1 MLAVNSTQ
9 IFTRELMVYKL
20 KGKNK
25 FINIRMCIDES
36 TLKRMLV
43 FFKIVNLPEN
53 QYILHDSNIY
63 IVHQELLEDGIEFNF
78 SDFLIT
84 ESGSFIKVQYIKDI
98 IDDDMENPV
107 NIKLYNNGGRI

>member
-1 MLAVNSTQ
+1 
-9 IFTRELMVYKL
+9 MVYKL

-53 QYILHDSNIY
+53 
-63 IVHQELLEDGIEFNF
+63 
-78 SDFLIT
+78 
-84 ESGSFIKVQYIKDI
+84 
-98 IDDDMENPV
+98 
-107 NIKLYNNGGRI
+107 